1 MRHTDSV
8 ASISVLH
15 RWLSTM
21 QKVEGYEISHIFSCL
36 FTFFEWIVQMYRHFV
51 IWYFF
56 YLELPQKE
64 TIHMRLSQF
73 LPQKQLFSE
82 QYTAIN
88 CSFQQQLQTIY
99 INLLK
104 RMDNFS
110 FHSPQ
115 YYYLEWMVWTMLVR
129 SSKEISYWDK

>member
-1 MRHTDSV
+1 MLIHDFRVDCTDV
-8 ASISVLH
+8 QTLH
-15 RWLSTM
+15 DL
-21 QKVEGYEISHIFSCL
+21 V
-36 FTFFEWIVQMYRHFV
+36 
-51 IWYFF
+51 FF

-110 FHSPQ
+110 FYRPQ
-115 YYYLEWMVWTMLVR
+115 YYYLE
-129 SSKEISYWDK
+129 